1 MRIILKI
8 LAAPFVALLTLAVGL
23 LSFLRGLAGVALDI
37 LCGVVVLCAL
47 FDLIVQQNTGGAIR
61 SFIIAFVISPAG
73 LPAVAD
79 WLIDRLEGINYS
91 LRGFIIG

>member
-8 LAAPFVALLTLAVGL
+8 LAAPFVALLTLAVGA
-23 LSFLRGLAGVALDI
+23 LSFLRGLTGVALDI
-37 LCGVVVLCAL
+37 LCGIVVLCAL
-47 FDLIVQQNTGGAIR
+47 FDLIVQHNTGGAIR

-79 WLIDRLEGINYS
+79 WLIDRLAGVNYS
-91 LRGFIIG
+91 LRDFIMG

>member
-8 LAAPFVALLTLAVGL
+8 LAAPFVALLTLAVGA

-37 LCGVVVLCAL
+37 LCGIVVLCAL
-47 FDLIVQQNTGGAIR
+47 FDLIVQHNTGGAIR

-79 WLIDRLEGINYS
+79 WLIARLAGVNYS
-91 LRGFIIG
+91 LRDFIMG